1 MEATSTECKL
11 GTDLKVLFNELIRLE
26 IELWDA
32 VDQRLRTD
40 CDLPLS
46 RFEPMQVI
54 ARHPECRVQDIAA
67 ELAITTGGVSKL
79 VDRIEA
85 CGHCRRRTNP
95 QDRRSSIIELTPAG
109 RRLLAKATTVFE
121 NELAARLTNAV
132 SEQQA
137 EQLIRTL
144 RRLRA
149 AIRPRRP
156 HT

>member
-1 MEATSTECKL
+1 VA
-11 GTDLKVLFNELIRLE
+11 DLKVLFNELIRLE

-32 VDQRLRTD
+32 VDQRLQSD

-54 ARHPECRVQDIAA
+54 ARYPECRVQDIAA
-67 ELAITTGGVSKL
+67 ELAITAGGVSKL

-95 QDRRSSIIELTPAG
+95 QDRRSSIIELTAAG

-121 NELAARLTNAV
+121 NELAARLNNAV

-149 AIRPRRP
+149 AIRARRP